1 MKTKKEPKNPLLD
14 FRNFVFMVWQHL
26 NLPDPTP
33 VQYDMAEYLQ
43 QAPKRAVI
51 EAFRGVGK
59 SYITSAFVCWK
70 LLLDPEVKVLVVSA
84 SKVRSDDFSTF
95 TQRLIHELPILHHLR
110 SREGQRQSKVAFDVG
125 PCQASHSPSVKSVGI
140 TGQLSGSRADII
152 VADDVEVPNN
162 SMTQT
167 MRDKLSEA
175 VKEFDAVLKPGG
187 SVVYLG
193 TPQTE
198 MSLYETLPERGYE
211 VRIWPSRYPEEK
223 QVIRYSNK
231 LAPFIQDK
239 LDRGAV
245 VGDPTDPLRFDAED
259 LLERELSYGRSGFA
273 LQFQLD
279 TSLSDADKYPL
290 KLSDLIIMGVD
301 STTAP
306 EKPVWTKDPR
316 NKLADLPNVGLP
328 GDFFYSPE
336 TKLGDWIEYHGS
348 VLSIDPSGR
357 GKDETGY
364 AVVKMLNGYLYVSEC
379 GGLRGGY
386 KDENLK
392 TLSVIAKRNDVNLI
406 LIESNF
412 GDGMFMELLKPVL
425 RKIHNVTIEE
435 IRSNVQKE
443 KRIIDTLE
451 PVMNQHRLVVDP
463 KVIEKD
469 YQTVQD
475 YPIESQARY
484 MLFHQMT
491 RITKDRGA
499 LVHDDRLDALQ
510 MAVQYWVDF
519 MAADAEMEIRS
530 RKEDL
535 FDIEIENFIDGVLDR
550 KNIDSPSV
558 WMN

>member
-1 MKTKKEPKNPLLD
+1 MKSKKEPKNPLLD

-231 LAPFIQDK
+231 LAPFIQDR
-239 LDRGAV
+239 LDNGAV

-306 EKPVWTKDPR
+306 EKPVWTRDPR
-316 NKLADLPNVGLP
+316 NKLSELPNVGLP

-336 TKLGDWIEYHGS
+336 TKLGEWIEYHGS

-364 AVVKMLNGYLYVSEC
+364 AVVKMLNGYLYVAEC

-475 YPIESQARY
+475 YPVESQARY

-519 MAADAEMEIRS
+519 MAADAEMEIKS

-535 FDIEIENFIDGVLDR
+535 FDIEIENFINGVLDK
-550 KNIDSPSV
+550 KNIDSTPV

>member
-43 QAPKRAVI
+43 HAPKRAVI

-95 TQRLIHELPILHHLR
+95 TQRLINELPILHHLR

-187 SVVYLG
+187 AVFYLG

-259 LLERELSYGRSGFA
+259 LLERELSYGKSGFA

-290 KLSDLIIMGVD
+290 KLSDLIVMGVD
-301 STTAP
+301 SSTAP
-306 EKPVWTKDPR
+306 EKPVWTRDPR
-316 NKLADLPNVGLP
+316 NKLSDLPNVGLP

-364 AVVKMLNGYLYVSEC
+364 AVVKMLNGFLYVAEC

-386 KDENLK
+386 KNENLQ

-425 RKIHNVTIEE
+425 RKVHNVTLEE
-435 IRSNVQKE
+435 IRSSVQKE

-451 PVMNQHRLVVDP
+451 PVMNQHRLVIDP

-469 YQTVQD
+469 YKTVQD
-475 YPIESQARY
+475 YPIESQVRY

-491 RITKDRGA
+491 RITKERGA
-499 LVHDDRLDALQ
+499 LIHDDRLDALQ

-519 MAADAEMEIRS
+519 MAADAEMEIKS

-535 FDIEIENFIDGVLDR
+535 FDMEIENFINGVLD
-550 KNIDSPSV
+550 KKHIDSTPV